1 MISKAIPSLIA
12 SMAMIYSQCAKA
24 EDSLFQ
30 GSCDRAR
37 IVQQQTTIDKIMV
50 FGRYEGIQRMH
61 TGQTEKKE
69 CKADQILVDTLT
81 LKSRNNVEAIF
92 DVKTTVMTFGS
103 VPNCMEPKIMNTD
116 RYGTVKFT
124 TKLSQA
130 NEICDLYVWSE
141 WSELSK
147 RDPNWSAGWSTRVV
161 KLSDNGLV
169 IAQTTGNP
177 GQFYSPIAYAGVQ
190 Q

>member
-1 MISKAIPSLIA
+1 MSKAIPSLIA

-81 LKSRNNVEAIF
+81 LKSRNSIEVIF
-92 DVKTTVMTFGS
+92 DVKTTVMAFGS
-103 VPNCMEPKIMNTD
+103 IPNCMDPKIMNTD

-124 TKLSQA
+124 TKLSEV

-141 WSELSK
+141 WNELSK
-147 RDPNWSAGWSTRVV
+147 QDSSWSSTFKTRVV
-161 KLSDNGLV
+161 KLDANGLV
-169 IAQTTGNP
+169 IAQPSGTA
-177 GQFYSPIAYAGVQ
+177 GQFRSPIAYAGVQ